1 MGSIEFDDFP
11 PSHIGAEQSRPIGS
25 FDVEHPITLTR
36 IGRMDGRIVYLE
48 EVRAYLR
55 FEQINK
61 SFQKRQGQKSQPSSH
76 GWCRMAIR
84 VHKADQTVFAGES
97 LVTGNSGTDQ
107 LTTSR
112 WPYSSGF
119 AFWTPFRNENSKGWK
134 AIAKHLPASFAS
146 GDEFVQALERQPF
159 DYMETDKYVTASIS
173 MPPQSN
179 LDLTLNALKKKASF
193 IFGVCNDVD
202 GYASELAH
210 SDTARQLQELTE
222 NGTLRFTHKNV
233 DKLVPIKENIK
244 EMAGQ
249 ILNCSIRQAMAG
261 LHSDDLADMQNMP
274 LETMIDRIYRAHI
287 NDYNR
292 STVNKEK
299 PKGKAKKPKTTFS
312 LLGNDQNSC
321 CVPSPEK
328 IFNGLE
334 VVLLPDLAELSE
346 IPVQG
351 CGQLILARLHGRLL
365 MRIFNHTGDKVDIF
379 DLESKFN
386 PALVREVEND
396 IATLWPPHRLRNDD
410 RDWLIQRVTALV
422 TSN

>member
-11 PSHIGAEQSRPIGS
+11 PSHIGAEHSRPIGS

-36 IGRMDGRIVYLE
+36 IGRRDGRIVYLE

-84 VHKADQTVFAGES
+84 VPKADRTVFAGES
-97 LVTGNSGTDQ
+97 LVTGNSGTYQ

-134 AIAKHLPASFAS
+134 AIAKRLPASFAS

-159 DYMETDKYVTASIS
+159 DYVETDKYVTASIS

-193 IFGVCNDVD
+193 IFGVCDDVD

-233 DKLVPIKENIK
+233 DTLVPIKENIK

-261 LHSDDLADMQNMP
+261 LHRDDHAEMQNKP
-274 LETMIDRIYRAHI
+274 LETMIGIIYRSHI

-299 PKGKAKKPKTTFS
+299 PKGKAKKPKKTFS
-312 LLGNDQNSC
+312 LQENDQNSARI
-321 CVPSPEK
+321 PSLGK
-328 IFNGLE
+328 IYSGIE
-334 VVLLPDLAELSE
+334 VVLLPSLSE
-346 IPVQG
+346 IMQIPNQG
-351 CGQLILARLHGRLL
+351 HNQLIIARIHDRLHLRFFSEDGE
-365 MRIFNHTGDKVDIF
+365 MAKDS
-379 DLESKFN
+379 DLDSRSDSEQI
-386 PALVREVEND
+386 RELKED
-396 IATLWPPHRLRNDD
+396 LATLWPPHRLTDYD
-410 RDWLIQRVTALV
+410 RVWLIQRVADLL
-422 TSN
+422 S